1 MPLLPLVDFYD
12 LLGVDGEPLV
22 GVDDH
27 TEEPGVGLAG
37 NNLAKKMLTTPTHVN
52 EA

>member
-22 GVDDH
+22 GVDHH
-27 TEEPGVGLAG
+27 TKEPGVGLGG
-37 NNLAKKMLTTPTHVN
+37 NILRKK
-52 EA
+52 